1 MDALQIIR
9 SMPKVELHLH
19 LEGAFTLESLYRLI
33 RKYGGDPDVQDIDD
47 LRRKFVFT
55 DFRHFIEI
63 WCWKNKFYREPA
75 DIEDMAY
82 STVFSMSQKNII
94 YSEVFFS
101 PWDFVNPEMPFQAVT
116 EAVIAGVR
124 RAESECPIGI
134 GLIAD
139 LVRDRGHQTVNKRLD
154 EITPYRNEVI
164 GVGLGGSEKEF
175 PAEWFTAVFKEAKR
189 RGFHVVAHAGE
200 AGGADSIWSALKNL
214 NAERIGH
221 GVRATEDP
229 ALIEYLKS
237 KQIPL
242 EVCVNSNL
250 KTKIFPFPAD
260 HPVRRFFDDGL
271 LITINSDDPTMFG
284 MDLNDEFILLFNE
297 YKFTLPEIRQL
308 TVNAIKASFAD
319 DLYKAQLT
327 HAHEEFWKQITL
339 SNGGFLK

>member
-1 MDALQIIR
+1 MNPLEIIR

-33 RKYGGDPDVQDIDD
+33 NKYGGDPDVKNLED
-47 LRRKFVFT
+47 LKRKFIFT
-55 DFRHFIEI
+55 DFHHFIET
-63 WCWKNKFYREPA
+63 WYWKSKYYREAA

-82 STVFSMSQKNII
+82 STILDLSQKNII
-94 YSEVFFS
+94 YAEVFFS
-101 PWDFVNPEMPFQAVT
+101 PWDFVKPEMPFKSVT
-116 EAVIAGVR
+116 EAVISGVR
-124 RAESECPIGI
+124 RAESECPIRI

-139 LVRDRGHQTVNKRLD
+139 LIRDQGYQTVDKRLD

-175 PAEWFTAVFKEAKR
+175 PAEWFTEVFHEAKR

-200 AGGADSIWSALKNL
+200 VAGADSIWSALKNL
-214 NAERIGH
+214 QAERIGH

-229 ALIEYLKS
+229 ALIDYLKS

-250 KTKIFPFPAD
+250 KLKIFSTPAD
-260 HPVRRFFDDGL
+260 HPVRRFFDEGL
-271 LITINSDDPTMFG
+271 LVTINSDDPTMFG

-308 TVNAIKASFAD
+308 TSNAIRASFAND
-319 DLYKAQLT
+319 RYKAHLT
-327 HAHEEFWKQITL
+327 QAHEKYWKQITL
-339 SNGGFLK
+339 LNGRI